1 VAGTFLFGESMPR
14 YRGKQAQKEVGTMED
29 FVELVF
35 GSQFFQLPFL
45 EALSYVA
52 AVLLVGAIVVGLTRR
67 ALGIVVA
74 SSTETKYAEQP
85 SHKEDT
91 WEWRKAA

>member
-1 VAGTFLFGESMPR
+1 
-14 YRGKQAQKEVGTMED
+14 MED

-45 EALSYVA
+45 EALSYVV

-74 SSTETKYAEQP
+74 SSTETKYAERP

-91 WEWRKAA
+91 CEWRKAA